1 MAMLGPLGRRGG
13 RWLSG
18 LPAVVLLVVA
28 VCLVRGMP
36 DGPPVAGDS
45 VAGGAKTRGQA
56 TEGSPAEEGREPA
69 GEATPDAETAG
80 EADEASAKS
89 KLEEAVAG
97 LDGLFDGGFGTEDLE
112 ASIPAELSGLPVSR
126 EETVVALGVPES
138 AGEALERYRQR
149 GDASLAH
156 AGWLDLQGKGWGC
169 VVTGGDWVEV
179 CLVAWRS
186 EGESAITKMRMEVG
200 EWDRAYGASQ
210 DDG

>member
-1 MAMLGPLGRRGG
+1 MALLGPLGGRGG
-13 RWLSG
+13 RWLSS
-18 LPAVVLLVVA
+18 LLAVVLLVVA
-28 VCLVRGMP
+28 VCLVRGVP

-45 VAGGAKTRGQA
+45 VAGGAKTQGQA

-69 GEATPDAETAG
+69 GEA
-80 EADEASAKS
+80 DEASAKI

-97 LDGLFDGGFGTEDLE
+97 LDGLFDEGFGTEDLE

-126 EETVVALGVPES
+126 EEAVVSLGVPES
-138 AGEALERYRQR
+138 AGEVLERYRQR

>member
-1 MAMLGPLGRRGG
+1 MALLGPLGGRGG
-13 RWLSG
+13 RWLSS
-18 LPAVVLLVVA
+18 LLAVVLLVVA
-28 VCLVRGMP
+28 VCLVRGVP

-45 VAGGAKTRGQA
+45 VAGGAKTQGQA
-56 TEGSPAEEGREPA
+56 TEGSPAEEGREP
-69 GEATPDAETAG
+69 AG

-97 LDGLFDGGFGTEDLE
+97 LDGLFDEGFGTEDLE

-126 EETVVALGVPES
+126 EEAVVSLGVPES
-138 AGEALERYRQR
+138 AGEVLERYRQR

>member
-1 MAMLGPLGRRGG
+1 MLGPLGGRGG
-13 RWLSG
+13 RWLSS
-18 LPAVVLLVVA
+18 LLAVVLLVVA
-28 VCLVRGMP
+28 VCLVRGVP
-36 DGPPVAGDS
+36 DGPPVADDS
-45 VAGGAKTRGQA
+45 VAGGAKTQGQA

-69 GEATPDAETAG
+69 GEA
-80 EADEASAKS
+80 DEASAKS
-89 KLEEAVAG
+89 KLEEAV
-97 LDGLFDGGFGTEDLE
+97 
-112 ASIPAELSGLPVSR
+112 VS
-126 EETVVALGVPES
+126 LGVPES
-138 AGEALERYRQR
+138 AGEVLERYRQR